1 MVAQTSSEPCGEFW
15 ACGGARRDSK
25 LISLRSIKF
34 LLGHIPPQGAS
45 WNQKKNWMS
54 IRAEVG
60 RQVRGINMEAKV
72 AKRKLTFYWLI
83 CNVGSCHLRTCWDGW
98 QLTPKTQI
106 ESLFSLFIDRR
117 KREEKTFPSQKH
129 AREIFGWCWWN
140 GGGDDGALSRKKLEF
155 IAHTVWNEMRERKSR
170 KLDWKEI
177 TRNCKDKEKVNSRQN
192 GEEMEWSSR

>member
-1 MVAQTSSEPCGEFW
+1 
-15 ACGGARRDSK
+15 
-25 LISLRSIKF
+25 
-34 LLGHIPPQGAS
+34 
-45 WNQKKNWMS
+45 MS
-54 IRAEVG
+54 IRAEAG

-117 KREEKTFPSQKH
+117 KKEEKTFTSQKH
-129 AREIFGWCWWN
+129 ARERFRMMLVGRRWN
-140 GGGDDGALSRKKLEF
+140 DGGALSRKKLEF
-155 IAHTVWNEMRERKSR
+155 LAHTVWLERREIKSE

-192 GEEMEWSSR
+192 GRKTKRSSR